1 MLTVTRAMTVA
12 LALGLALV
20 ATAAPTIFGPTGLIN
35 VPTADTLSKDA
46 YNLSVN
52 QVEFLEDISY
62 GFNFGIRENLEAGFT
77 RLPDKNTVI
86 NLKYLFQP
94 AVETKTGIAVG
105 VLDATDQVN
114 TALYAVVTRGFS
126 TASISGISNLRGSLG
141 LASSSDREQSALD
154 SIFGG
159 VSFDVFNKLTVML
172 EHDGYDI
179 NYGARFPILPALT
192 AQAGVVG
199 EDHALFVGLN
209 YGGTF

>member
-1 MLTVTRAMTVA
+1 MLTVTRAMTVVF
-12 LALGLALV
+12 ALGLALV
-20 ATAAPTIFGPTGLIN
+20 ASAAPTIYGPTGLIN

-46 YNLSVN
+46 YNLNAN

-77 RLPDKNTVI
+77 RLPNKNTVI
-86 NLKYLFQP
+86 NLKYMFQP
-94 AVETKTGIAVG
+94 AVDTKTGIAVG

-126 TASISGISNLRGSLG
+126 TETLSGIGNLRASLG
-141 LASSSDREQSALD
+141 LASSTDREQSALN

-159 VSFDVFNKLTVML
+159 VSFDVLKKLTVML

-179 NYGARFPILPALT
+179 NYGVRYPVLPALT
-192 AQAGVVG
+192 AQAGMVG

-209 YGGTF
+209 YNGTF